1 MPQLIKLYKIK
12 GNPNNPRIVK
22 NEKFKKLVE
31 SIRGFPE
38 MFEKRPIVVDE
49 NLMVLGGNMRLKAC
63 QELGIKDIWVDIATS
78 WTDKQKN
85 EFVIK
90 DNNHSGEWDWDI
102 LANNWST
109 LELQDWGL
117 DVWKGAEERE
127 VFDIE
132 DVENNENKPK
142 ASDDNY
148 SVFEMIM
155 LHEDKIFLLN
165 VLNNIKKELDLK
177 TTADALLHLAK
188 NHKTK

>member
-117 DVWKGAEERE
+117 DVWKGAEESE
-127 VFDIE
+127 FFDVE

-165 VLNNIKKELDLK
+165 VLNNIKKEFDLK

>member
-1 MPQLIKLYKIK
+1 M
-12 GNPNNPRIVK
+12 
-22 NEKFKKLVE
+22 
-31 SIRGFPE
+31 
-38 MFEKRPIVVDE
+38 
-49 NLMVLGGNMRLKAC
+49 
-63 QELGIKDIWVDIATS
+63 
-78 WTDKQKN
+78 
-85 EFVIK
+85 
-90 DNNHSGEWDWDI
+90 
-102 LANNWST
+102 
-109 LELQDWGL
+109 
-117 DVWKGAEERE
+117 WKGAEESE
-127 VFDIE
+127 FFDVE